1 MTIKDV
7 SLSFALYFLSFML
20 PLHVLPSSALAQRP
34 AELVKTP
41 GSSISPSPTCLYS
54 ISLINA
60 GGHNNP
66 LRNETKNTPECL
78 RKMIKAGIDACKN
91 AGFGVIKGKNL
102 ANENYLDDCVINGW
116 LQGFTS
122 GQDGRRY
129 VTSEDYGSLS
139 KML

>member
-1 MTIKDV
+1 
-7 SLSFALYFLSFML
+7 
-20 PLHVLPSSALAQRP
+20 
-34 AELVKTP
+34 
-41 GSSISPSPTCLYS
+41 
-54 ISLINA
+54 
-60 GGHNNP
+60 
-66 LRNETKNTPECL
+66 
-78 RKMIKAGIDACKN
+78 MIKAGIDACKN